1 MHAAARERTHPWR
14 MGAGERWA
22 VAQLSASGEDVV
34 GRVRRPQLLL
44 LARALLLGTQGRPR
58 IPDIVLLPD
67 VLLSRLVPHIV
78 RAACCFHRSGV
89 KTCDCRTQ

>member
-1 MHAAARERTHPWR
+1 MHAAARGHTHPWR
-14 MGAGERWA
+14 MGAGDRWA

-34 GRVRRPQLLL
+34 GRVRRPQFLL
-44 LARALLLGTQGRPR
+44 LARTLLLGTQGCTW
-58 IPDIVLLPD
+58 IPNITLLPD